1 MSTDESDQSEG
12 TETDFIQGITDE
24 LQLDVE
30 RIVETIEAANI
41 STIGQMTTDQT
52 ETTNSTLEKFLG
64 AGIKART
71 EDRTSLQVIEGAKVY
86 PKEKREKL
94 REDDNKA
101 YHRMIEK
108 CCERIKDAFRLMTPI
123 DENSSQ
129 ESFDRAYNVV
139 LKCKQLQEFMIAMD
153 MEDVFVIAK
162 SYDEDGLPNTEEC
175 VNLLETCHG
184 VTMDIVLKGSALY
197 ALKSAADWHPQ
208 NILWSGKAIL
218 NSCHES
224 LKDKLVEAAE
234 VIDPELRGGPV
245 YLMLMNKLILATSE
259 KAMRGLTDKLS
270 SLKLSDFD
278 GENVLKCGSYL
289 KSVLTLL
296 GNHNKVP
303 HDINLLLFA
312 IFKHCSTTEFV
323 DFVKSIE
330 SLIDTSAIF
339 GKDFSLSPEKIL
351 NELESKYSDLL
362 GRDKWEAKSTK
373 NNQNSAFSA
382 EISGNQNDVICYNCG
397 ELGHILTDCKKPKND
412 AAIAARRAIIT
423 GNKSGAGHGGG
434 RGGRGRG
441 RGKGRGGRSGRGR
454 GGRGGNG
461 GRGGSNTPTQE
472 NTQNSATNT
481 QRELKTPPKPNESHT
496 KKIDGNELHWCG
508 RCGKWTDHGTADH
521 PSQSES
527 AGSGGA
533 NTGPEGGVA
542 LQLLSGAMAQNF

>member
-1 MSTDESDQSEG
+1 MSSDESDQSER
-12 TETDFIQGITDE
+12 TETDFIEGITDE
-24 LQLDVE
+24 LQLDIE
-30 RIVETIEAANI
+30 RIVGTIEAATT
-41 STIGQMTTDQT
+41 STIEPMPTDQA
-52 ETTNSTLEKFLG
+52 ENSTLEKFLG

-94 REDDNKA
+94 RDDDNKA

-108 CCERIKDAFRLMTPI
+108 CCEGIKDAFRLMTPI

-129 ESFDRAYNVV
+129 ESFDRAYNVI
-139 LKCKQLQEFMIAMD
+139 LKWKQLQEFMVAMD

-234 VIDPELRGGPV
+234 AIDPELRGGPV

-296 GNHNKVP
+296 GNHNKIP

-312 IFKHCSTTEFV
+312 IFKHCSTAEFV
-323 DFVKSIE
+323 DYVKSIE

-339 GKDFSLSPEKIL
+339 GKDFTLSPEKIL

-362 GRDKWEAKSTK
+362 GRDKWEAKSTDK
-373 NNQNSAFSA
+373 NQNSAFSA
-382 EISGNQNDVICYNCG
+382 EIGGNQKDVICYNCG
-397 ELGHILTDCKKPKND
+397 GLGHIIPECKKPRND
-412 AAIAARRAIIT
+412 EAIAARRAIIT
-423 GNKSGAGHGGG
+423 GNKSGAGQGGG

-441 RGKGRGGRSGRGR
+441 RGKGRGGRGR

-461 GRGGSNTPTQE
+461 GRGGSHTPAQE

-481 QRELKTPPKPNESHT
+481 QKELKTPPKPNEPHK
-496 KKIDGNELHWCG
+496 KKIDGKELHWCG
-508 RCGKWTDHGTADH
+508 RCGKWTDHPTADH
-521 PSQSES
+521 PNSNDST
-527 AGSGGA
+527 GDSGDT
-533 NTGPEGGVA
+533 NNPEGGMA
-542 LQLLSGAMAQNF
+542 IQILSGAMAPNFQ